1 MMREGRRAAGVKIKE
16 SSIEVN
22 NVRSGGASSMFVGLM
37 EVAKDKTRRGSLSAA
52 AIVLGATSLAIP
64 RGELFAQQARPAL
77 DRQQVMPGRRW
88 WCFNGGGCVRDFLP
102 GRPRGAETGRQ
113 QCAQSRGRAARSGE
127 HVGPCR
133 RQPAAFCFTH
143 SLRAHGSH
151 PGGPIP
157 GGSCWG
163 THNACE
169 IARSR
174 VEAEREGGQPPYDRI
189 SACEYPCAGPRRDP
203 LIASG
208 YAPTHETETYE
219 APPQRGAM
227 GAAPRELGSHHHAPR
242 RLRATPRRVTQ
253 HARLVVLALQ
263 A

>member
-1 MMREGRRAAGVKIKE
+1 MRSEPKDDAMRASCAAVAKINE
-16 SSIEVN
+16 SSRGMN
-22 NVRSGGASSMFVGLM
+22 KVRYRGASSMIESPM
-37 EVAKDKTRRGSLSAA
+37 KEVKGSSRRGSLYAA
-52 AIVLGATSLAIP
+52 AIVLGATSIAVPL
-64 RGELFAQQARPAL
+64 GELHAQQARSAL
-77 DRQQVMPGRRW
+77 DRRHVMPGRRW

-113 QCAQSRGRAARSGE
+113 QCALSRGRAARSGE

-133 RQPAAFCFTH
+133 RQPTAFCFTH

-174 VEAEREGGQPPYDRI
+174 IEAEREGGQPPYDRI
-189 SACEYPCAGPRRDP
+189 SGCESVAELP
-203 LIASG
+203 AS
-208 YAPTHETETYE
+208 A
-219 APPQRGAM
+219 Q
-227 GAAPRELGSHHHAPR
+227 
-242 RLRATPRRVTQ
+242 
-253 HARLVVLALQ
+253 
-263 A
+263 